1 MTRFLAS
8 EDNPAG
14 LKPED
19 ILTALRSEVI
29 ARCVKLTSDARP
41 EALHVLANNIKILD
55 HLTAAIDLAA
65 DSTQTLN
72 RAFGPSASHRGG
84 PPRIGVA

>member
-14 LKPED
+14 LKLEE
-19 ILTALRSEVI
+19 ILIALRAEVI
-29 ARCVKLTSDARP
+29 TRCAKLTGDTRP
-41 EALHVLANNIKILD
+41 EALHVLSNNIKILD

-65 DSTQTLN
+65 DSTLTLN
-72 RAFGPSASHRGG
+72 RAFGPSASQKGG

>member
-14 LKPED
+14 LRPED

-29 ARCVKLTSDARP
+29 TRCVKLTSDARP

-55 HLTAAIDLAA
+55 HLTAAIDLAT
-65 DSTQTLN
+65 DSTQRLN
-72 RAFGPSASHRGG
+72 RAFGPSASHKGG

>member
-14 LKPED
+14 LKPEE
-19 ILTALRSEVI
+19 ILTALR
-29 ARCVKLTSDARP
+29 ADMLMRCTKLTGDARP

-55 HLTAAIDLAA
+55 HLTAAIELAT

-72 RAFGPSASHRGG
+72 RAFGPSASHKGG
-84 PPRIGVA
+84 PPRIGAA

>member
-14 LKPED
+14 LKPEE

-29 ARCVKLTSDARP
+29 TRCAKLTGDMRP

-55 HLTAAIDLAA
+55 HLTGAIDLAA